1 SIAGTLLLVPV
12 MVLLL
17 LGLANLFVFTDRSIP
32 AHYIV
37 IIICMIYN
45 VIGIII
51 LILSLIFSIKNV
63 YKSRQAG
70 QYFVMILLS
79 QYFMQLFYWLGL
91 YLIFDDKQFH
101 HHFEI
106 SNEKMAVFV
115 VISILLGII

>member
-1 SIAGTLLLVPV
+1 KRRGEVYIVHDGDFFFKRTIYKPINKCGVRMKSKLSQLKEEDFAVSKGPIESGRQSPNSIAATLLLVPV

-51 LILSLIFSIKNV
+51 LILSLIFSIK
-63 YKSRQAG
+63 
-70 QYFVMILLS
+70 
-79 QYFMQLFYWLGL
+79 
-91 YLIFDDKQFH
+91 
-101 HHFEI
+101 
-106 SNEKMAVFV
+106 
-115 VISILLGII
+115 